1 MRVSEKLRYDTVEA
15 RVNDAKEANAHE
27 MDRLASNK
35 DIMKLSDGPVRAKQA
50 IRYRDQISDL
60 GQFQKNIEFSKGLL
74 TSSETA
80 VAGISD
86 NLIRLK
92 ELAIGM
98 ANDTN
103 DGKSRDATS
112 REVREIMEEI
122 V

>member
-1 MRVSEKLRYDTVEA
+1 MRISEKLRYDTVEE
-15 RVNDAKEANAHE
+15 RVNNAKEMNAHE
-27 MDRLASNK
+27 MDRLSSNK

-74 TSSETA
+74 ERSETA
-80 VAGISD
+80 ISSIGE
-86 NLIRLK
+86 NLMRLK

-103 DGKSRDATS
+103 DG
-112 REVREIMEEI
+112 
-122 V
+122 